1 MVNQLIE
8 QDEDGLVDCKGVSY
22 DPLDSSDIQYTYP
35 LLQHY
40 SNWVGFVPIDMGII

>member
-1 MVNQLIE
+1 MNQLIE

-35 LLQHY
+35 LPVLQLSRLCAY
-40 SNWVGFVPIDMGII
+40 